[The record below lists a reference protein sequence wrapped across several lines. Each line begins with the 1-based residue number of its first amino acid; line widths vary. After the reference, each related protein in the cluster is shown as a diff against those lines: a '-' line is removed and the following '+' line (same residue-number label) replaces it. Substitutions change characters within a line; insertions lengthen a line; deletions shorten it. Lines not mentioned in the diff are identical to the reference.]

1 MATFLG
7 PWIPA
12 FAGMTVWA
20 KGMEMTTKPKLITAD
35 ELLELHSKGVRGE
48 LIQGVLCE
56 IMSVGGQ
63 HGEIAAMLISMLMN
77 IVRTQRLGRVTGT
90 DAGVLLGGNP
100 GIVREPD
107 VAFFSVEKLP
117 LDTVVTGYYEVIP
130 DLVVEI
136 ASPGDT
142 NVQSHDKARMW
153 LSFGVPMVWEVLPGR
168 RSVNVHQLNRPIA
181 VLEEDDTLDGGDVL
195 PGFSCQV
202 REIFDL

>member
-1 MATFLG
+1 MAAIHLR
-7 PWIPA
+7 PDVA
-12 FAGMTVWA
+12 
-20 KGMEMTTKPKLITAD
+20 MTTKPKLITAD
-35 ELLELHSKGVRGE
+35 ELLELYSKGVRGE

-56 IMSVGGQ
+56 TMPAGGQ
-63 HGEIAAMLISMLMN
+63 HAKVAAIIISILMN
-77 IVRTQRLGRVTGT
+77 FIRPQRLGTVAGT
-90 DAGVLLGGNP
+90 DAGILLDRSTNL
-100 GIVREPD
+100 VREPD
-107 VAFFSVEKLP
+107 VAFFSVNKLA
-117 LDTVVTGYYEVIP
+117 LDAVVTGYYEMVP

-181 VLEEDDTLDGGDVL
+181 ALEEDDTLDGGDVL

>member
-1 MATFLG
+1 
-7 PWIPA
+7 
-12 FAGMTVWA
+12 
-20 KGMEMTTKPKLITAD
+20 MTTKPKLITAD
-35 ELLELHSKGVRGE
+35 ELLELYSKGVRGE

-56 IMSVGGQ
+56 TMPTGGQ
-63 HGEIAAMLISMLMN
+63 HGKIAAIIISILMN
-77 IVRTQRLGRVTGT
+77 FIRPQRLGTVAGT
-90 DAGVLLGGNP
+90 DAGVLLDRSTNL
-100 GIVREPD
+100 VREPD
-107 VAFFSVEKLP
+107 VAFFSVNKLA
-117 LDTVVTGYYEVIP
+117 LDAVVTGYYEMVP

-181 VLEEDDTLDGGDVL
+181 TLEEDDTLGGGEAL

>member
-1 MATFLG
+1 
-7 PWIPA
+7 
-12 FAGMTVWA
+12 
-20 KGMEMTTKPKLITAD
+20 MTTKPKLITAD
-35 ELLELHSKGVRGE
+35 ELLELYSKGVRGE

-56 IMSVGGQ
+56 TMPAGGQ
-63 HGEIAAMLISMLMN
+63 HGKIAAIIISILMN
-77 IVRTQRLGRVTGT
+77 FIRPQRLGTVAGT
-90 DAGVLLGGNP
+90 DAGVLLDRSTNL
-100 GIVREPD
+100 VREPD
-107 VAFFSVEKLP
+107 VAFFSVNKLA
-117 LDTVVTGYYEVIP
+117 LDAVVTGYYEMVP

-168 RSVNVHQLNRPIA
+168 RSVNIHQLNRPIA
-181 VLEEDDTLDGGDVL
+181 ALEEDDALDGGDVL

>member
-1 MATFLG
+1 MAAIHLR
-7 PWIPA
+7 PDVA
-12 FAGMTVWA
+12 
-20 KGMEMTTKPKLITAD
+20 MTTKPKLITAD
-35 ELLELHSKGVRGE
+35 ELLELYSKGVRGE

-56 IMSVGGQ
+56 TLPAGGQ
-63 HGEIAAMLISMLMN
+63 HGKIAAIIISILMN
-77 IVRTQRLGRVTGT
+77 FIRPQRLGTVVGA
-90 DAGVLLGGNP
+90 DAGVLLDRSTNL
-100 GIVREPD
+100 VREPD
-107 VAFFSVEKLP
+107 VAFFSVNKLA
-117 LDTVVTGYYEVIP
+117 LDAVVTGYYEMAP

-168 RSVNVHQLNRPIA
+168 RSVNVHQLNRSIA
-181 VLEEDDTLDGGDVL
+181 ALEEDDTLGGGEVL

>member
-1 MATFLG
+1 MAAIHLR
-7 PWIPA
+7 PDVA
-12 FAGMTVWA
+12 
-20 KGMEMTTKPKLITAD
+20 MTTKPKLITAD
-35 ELLELHSKGVRGE
+35 ELLELYSKGVRGE

-56 IMSVGGQ
+56 TMPTGGQ
-63 HGEIAAMLISMLMN
+63 HGKIAAIIISILMN
-77 IVRTQRLGRVTGT
+77 FIRPQRLGTVAGT
-90 DAGVLLGGNP
+90 DAGVLLDRSTNL
-100 GIVREPD
+100 VREPD
-107 VAFFSVEKLP
+107 VAFFSVNKLA
-117 LDTVVTGYYEVIP
+117 LDAVVTGYYEMVP

-168 RSVNVHQLNRPIA
+168 RSVNVHQLYRSIA
-181 VLEEDDTLDGGDVL
+181 TLEEDDTLGGGEVL

>member
-1 MATFLG
+1 MAAIHLR
-7 PWIPA
+7 PDVA
-12 FAGMTVWA
+12 
-20 KGMEMTTKPKLITAD
+20 MTTKPKLITAD
-35 ELLELHSKGVRGE
+35 ELLELYSKGVRGE

-56 IMSVGGQ
+56 TMPTGGQ
-63 HGEIAAMLISMLMN
+63 HGKIAAIIISILMN
-77 IVRTQRLGRVTGT
+77 FIRPQRLGTVAGT
-90 DAGVLLGGNP
+90 DAGVLLDRSTNL
-100 GIVREPD
+100 VREPD
-107 VAFFSVEKLP
+107 VAFFSVNKLA
-117 LDTVVTGYYEVIP
+117 LDAVVTGYYEMVP

-153 LSFGVPMVWEVLPGR
+153 LSFGVPIVWEVLPGR

-181 VLEEDDTLDGGDVL
+181 ALEEDDTLDGGDVL